1 MWFGGVRVIIPDPM
15 GKILM
20 VKQHHE
26 DRDIWMLPGGGIE
39 EWENA
44 EEAAMREVQEET
56 GLQIKVKRLLWHM
69 EEVSKTRGQRFV
81 NFFLAEMI
89 GGNLELG
96 HDPEFDEEGQVLR
109 EVKFFSKE
117 ELCSLSNIYPEYLKT
132 ELWEALEPRY
142 YENKVFKIRKV

>member
-1 MWFGGVRVIIPDPM
+1 MWFGGVRVIVPDSM

-26 DRDIWMLPGGGIE
+26 GRDIWMLPGGGIE
-39 EWENA
+39 EGENA

-69 EEVSKTRGQRFV
+69 EEVSKNRGQRFV

-89 GGNLELG
+89 GGNLALG
-96 HDPEFDEEGQVLR
+96 CDPEFDEEGQVLR

-117 ELCSLSNIYPEYLKT
+117 EICSLPNVYPEYLKN
-132 ELWEALEPRY
+132 ELWEALEPKY
-142 YENKVFKIRKV
+142 YENRIFKIRKV